1 MIDLLINFDKEE
13 DKRKLFG
20 IIKHLKGSHAVGIR
34 KYRAQRSSPQNR
46 YYWGVVLAYLA
57 EETGYTKDEMHQLMQ
72 RRFLRYTKDVFDTS
86 EEFVKSTTSL
96 NTMEMQEYIDQICIF
111 AISEL
116 GVYIPQP
123 NEIAYET

>member
-1 MIDLLINFDKEE
+1 MIDLLINFDNEE

-20 IIKHLKGSHAVGIR
+20 IIKHLKGNHSVGIR
-34 KYRAQRSSPQNR
+34 KYRAKRSSPQNR

-57 EETGYTKDEMHQLMQ
+57 EETGYTKDEVHQLMQ
-72 RRFLRYTKDVFDTS
+72 RRFLRYTKDVFDGS

-96 NTMEMQEYIDQICIF
+96 NTIEMQEYIDQISIF

-123 NEIAYET
+123 NEIAYEA